1 MIARITSNERLV
13 PQLDGEIR
21 IIGVTCVYLYLD
33 VQAKET
39 Y

>member
-1 MIARITSNERLV
+1 MIARITSNEKLV
-13 PQLDGEIR
+13 AQIDGEIR